1 MTNAEKYEEV
11 FGMKV
16 DKDMCPTKVCAICPI
31 KNKKL
36 RCRCKNTE
44 KWWESEYKERGKE

>member
-16 DKDMCPTKVCAICPI
+16 DKDMCPTKECAICPI
-31 KNKKL
+31 KKKGL
-36 RCRCKNTE
+36 RCVDTE
-44 KWWESEYKERGKE
+44 VWWETEYKKGGEEK

>member
-16 DKDMCPTKVCAICPI
+16 DKDMCPTKECATCPL
-31 KNKKL
+31 KKEGW
-36 RCRCKNTE
+36 RCATTE
-44 KWWESEYKERGKE
+44 NWWDEEYKGGAE